1 MAWWE
6 QGLGAENRKETLK
19 RRAEA
24 ETLLTELTAPG
35 KPLCAQKGVCVLRK
49 YPRPLW
55 EALGSAFQGPSL
67 RCKPIW
73 LLKSTGGREV
83 MCGGLGESGFPPA
96 PPSPHLP
103 PRNVSH
109 HHILGLC
116 IPPSYFL
123 IPSLMK
129 SCRPSLPLQQK
140 ILYSINVFHFN
151 VNTIIS
157 VLD

>member
-49 YPRPLW
+49 CPRPLW

-83 MCGGLGESGFPPA
+83 MCGDSARAVSRPLPRPRTSPQGTFRIPPPSATIFPA
-96 PPSPHLP
+96 PLTPESNSTSVRCEQLPSPCLE
-103 PRNVSH
+103 S
-109 HHILGLC
+109 
-116 IPPSYFL
+116 
-123 IPSLMK
+123 
-129 SCRPSLPLQQK
+129 
-140 ILYSINVFHFN
+140 SI
-151 VNTIIS
+151 TCC
-157 VLD
+157 